1 MNVLK
6 KLSNFSSTM
15 LFSVVLTFAWG
26 GVQPLLAESPQDT
39 KITVS
44 GVVSDADGPIIGA
57 GIGEKGTSNG
67 TSTNVDGYYTL
78 RVSPNATLE
87 ISYLGYTTQSIAV
100 NGKTTINIILLEDAK
115 ALEEVVVVGY
125 GVQKKSDVTGALT
138 HVGAKEIEARPVTN
152 VMQALQGKAAGVD
165 ITSNERP
172 GELGT
177 VRIRGERSIT
187 AKSDPLYVLDGI
199 PLLSAS
205 AIETINPRDIESVD
219 ILKDASATAI
229 YGSRGAN
236 GVILVTTKRGK
247 AGSFK
252 LNYSGTLT
260 TETQKTK
267 SKMMNASDYITWRRW
282 AMYNAGNIT
291 SPGDQPTQADDAKV
305 FSIMSGDPT
314 AYNNIMSGW
323 VNGQWDG
330 SRVESTDWTDFVTR
344 TGITTEHTLS
354 ASGGT
359 EKSNTYASFGYLN
372 NKGTLMGQSYDR
384 YTGNINTTINPTQW
398 FTLGAAI
405 NASYGLQEYGTS
417 QTGSSLTSGV
427 PTYIYG
433 WAQRNFAFAKPYDA
447 DGNFIQHPGGE
458 DNVANVVDEWNR
470 SQAQRK
476 TFRAFGSFYGV
487 LNIGEIVKPLDG
499 LKFRVNF
506 GPDFRYR
513 REGTFISAESVT
525 RGNGAQNYTRL
536 QQRNDL
542 SWTLDE
548 QIDYNRLF
556 GKHSLGATLLHTA
569 SKWAY
574 ETSDM
579 NGQGVPSED
588 WTWNAFST
596 LDPKGSL
603 VSAGWGTGLD
613 ERQLESYMMRFNYG
627 FNDRY
632 LLTVSGRWDG
642 ASQLAAGHHWD
653 FFPAAAL
660 GWRINQE
667 DFMQDYDWVSNLKL
681 RAGVGTTGSSAV
693 NPYGTL
699 GAIQSGRQPFNGINS
714 DGNLLVYTTN
724 EPFYTSTQ
732 VGMPNKQLGWEKTTQ
747 WNVGLDFGFL
757 NGRINGVVDVYTSST
772 KDLLLK
778 MDIPTLLGYPNTT
791 ANIGRTSNKGVDIT
805 LDLIPVKTRD
815 FSWNSTLS
823 AAYTKNKIE
832 ELTSGKA
839 DDALNSWFIGS
850 SISAYYNF
858 KKDRLWQDTPEDLE
872 LMAKYNA
879 NGHKF
884 KPGLVKPVD
893 VKNDLDKDGKEIYK
907 IDENDRVILGNR
919 DPRWT
924 FGWMNTFN
932 YKNLE
937 LSLQVYGRFKYWV
950 EQGGESQTGRYNQR
964 QIDYWTPTNT
974 GAEYQMPVYNE
985 AGGDAYANTLGFRQA
1000 NFLKMRNISLGY
1012 ILPQNIIRKAG
1023 ISNLKVYVQA
1033 NNPFT
1038 IYSSVKF
1045 IDLDLGSATYN
1056 QGWTFGLDVTF

>member
-6 KLSNFSSTM
+6 KLTLVLM
-15 LFSVVLTFAWG
+15 LLCPAIQG
-26 GVQPLLAESPQDT
+26 YAQQQ
-39 KITVS
+39 ITVS
-44 GVVSDADGPIIGA
+44 GVVSDAAGPIIGA
-57 GIGEKGTSNG
+57 GVVEKGTSNG
-67 TSTNVDGYYTL
+67 IPTDVNGKYTL

-87 ISYLGYTTQSIAV
+87 ISYLGYITQTIPVA
-100 NGKTTINIILLEDAK
+100 GKTTLNVILLEDSK
-115 ALEEVVVVGY
+115 ALDEVVVIGY
-125 GVQKKSDVTGALT
+125 GVQRKSDVTGALT

-152 VMQALQGKAAGVD
+152 AMQALQGKAAGVD

-177 VRIRGERSIT
+177 VRIRGNRSIT
-187 AKSDPLYVLDGI
+187 ASNAPLYVVDGI

-205 AIETINPRDIESVD
+205 AIETLNPRDIESVD
-219 ILKDASATAI
+219 VLKDASSTAI

-236 GVILVTTKRGK
+236 GVILVTTKKGK
-247 AGSFK
+247 AGNFN
-252 LNYSGTLT
+252 LNYSGTVT
-260 TETQKTK
+260 TEVQKTK
-267 SKMMNASDYITWRRW
+267 SEMMNASDYITWRRW

-291 SPGDQPTQADDAKV
+291 SPGDQPTQEDDAKV

-314 AYNNIMSGW
+314 TYNNIMSGW

-372 NKGTLMGQSYDR
+372 NEGSLMGQSYDR
-384 YTGNINTTINPTQW
+384 YTGNVNTTINPAKW
-398 FTLGAAI
+398 FTLGASV
-405 NASYGLQEYGTS
+405 NASYGVQEYGTS
-417 QTGSSLTSGV
+417 TTGSSLTTGV

-433 WAQRNFAFAKPYDA
+433 WAQRNFAFSKPYDA
-447 DGNFIQHPGGE
+447 EGNFIRHPGAE
-458 DNVANVVDEWNR
+458 DNVSNVVDEWNR
-470 SQAQRK
+470 SQQQRK
-476 TFRAFGSFYGV
+476 TFRVLGSFYGV

-499 LKFRVNF
+499 LKFRMNF

-525 RGNGAQNYTRL
+525 RGTGAQNYARL

-548 QIDYNRLF
+548 QLDYNRIF
-556 GKHSLGATLLHTA
+556 GKHTLGATLLHTSSA
-569 SKWAY
+569 WTY

-579 NGQGVPSED
+579 SGQGVPNED
-588 WTWNAFST
+588 WTWNAFGE

-603 VSAGWGTGLD
+603 VSASWGTGLN

-642 ASQLAAGHHWD
+642 ASQLAAGHKWD
-653 FFPAAAL
+653 FFPSAAL

-667 DFMQDYDWVSNLKL
+667 DFMQNQNWVSNLKL
-681 RAGVGTTGSSAV
+681 RIGVGTTGSAAV
-693 NPYGTL
+693 DPYGTL
-699 GAIQSGRQPFNGINS
+699 GSIQSGRQPFNGINS
-714 DGNLLVYTTN
+714 DGNMLIYTTN
-724 EPFYTSTQ
+724 EPFYVKDQ
-732 VGMPNKQLGWEKTTQ
+732 IGMPNKQLGWEKTTQ
-747 WNVGLDFGFL
+747 WNVGVDFGFL
-757 NGRINGVVDVYTSST
+757 KGRINGSVDLYTSNT
-772 KDLLLK
+772 KDLLLSMK
-778 MDIPTLLGYPNTT
+778 IPTLLGYPNTI

-805 LDLIPVKTRD
+805 LDFVPVKTHD
-815 FSWNSTLS
+815 FSWNSTVS
-823 AAYTKNKIE
+823 AAYTKNRID
-832 ELTSGKA
+832 ELASGKT
-839 DDALNSWFIGS
+839 DDISNNWFIGS
-850 SISAYYNF
+850 SISVYYNF
-858 KKDRLWQDTPEDLE
+858 QKDRLWQDTPEDQA

-884 KPGLVKPVD
+884 APGLVKPVD
-893 VKNDLDKDGKEIYK
+893 IKNDVDDQGEEIYK
-907 IDENDRVILGNR
+907 IDDNDRVILGNR

-924 FGWMNTFN
+924 FGWVNTFN
-932 YKNLE
+932 YKSFE
-937 LSLQVYGRFKYWV
+937 LSLQMYGRFKYWV
-950 EQGGESQTGRYNQR
+950 EAGGESQTGRYNQR

-974 GAEYQMPVYNE
+974 GAEYQKPIYNE
-985 AGGDAYANTLGFRQA
+985 AGGDAYSNILGFRQA

-1012 ILPQNIIRKAG
+1012 ILPNNIIRKAG
-1023 ISNLKVYVQA
+1023 VSNVKVYLQA

-1038 IYSSVKF
+1038 IYSSLNF
-1045 IDLDLGSATYN
+1045 IDLDLGGATYN